1 MNFSSNANYKKW
13 LAYGHATGVFERT
26 PGNTPVSINGKHKKV
41 QHNHLAQAENIKK
54 AIMGHRSK

>member
-26 PGNTPVSINGKHKKV
+26 PGNTPVSINGKPKKCSTTTCLR
-41 QHNHLAQAENIKK
+41 QKI
-54 AIMGHRSK
+54 